1 MSEEVTVEQR
11 PEGGREM
18 RLWLPGRE
26 ASQTE
31 QRQRMN
37 TAAEHAGLIH
47 SNKVNMGEAK
57 AVVGDDD
64 REEDESWKPLEGLG
78 FLT

>member
-1 MSEEVTVEQR
+1 MSEEVTFEQR
-11 PEGGREM
+11 LEGGRGM
-18 RLWLPGRE
+18 RLWLPRRE

-37 TAAEHAGLIH
+37 MAAEHAGLVH
-47 SNKVNMGEAK
+47 SNKVNMGEAR

-78 FLT
+78 LLT